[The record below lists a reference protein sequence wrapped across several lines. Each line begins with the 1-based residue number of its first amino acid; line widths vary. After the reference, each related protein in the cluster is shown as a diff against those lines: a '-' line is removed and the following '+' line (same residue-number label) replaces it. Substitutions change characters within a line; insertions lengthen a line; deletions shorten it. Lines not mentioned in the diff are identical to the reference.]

1 MLFPSAW
8 YFKAIFLSVVWK
20 VDMDM
25 NVEMGGRRILMR
37 HKGKKYINKEVY
49 ATIFIYVEN
58 IIDGIKERTETPPSK
73 SLRWKSV
80 IQREGRDLYE
90 NGYGSTLQNEVEY
103 EPDTWTDLDLE
114 PTSMHT
120 DYVV

>member
-1 MLFPSAW
+1 MGLRSAQ
-8 YFKAIFLSVVWK
+8 
-20 VDMDM
+20 
-25 NVEMGGRRILMR
+25 RP
-37 HKGKKYINKEVY
+37 
-49 ATIFIYVEN
+49 
-58 IIDGIKERTETPPSK
+58 PPSK